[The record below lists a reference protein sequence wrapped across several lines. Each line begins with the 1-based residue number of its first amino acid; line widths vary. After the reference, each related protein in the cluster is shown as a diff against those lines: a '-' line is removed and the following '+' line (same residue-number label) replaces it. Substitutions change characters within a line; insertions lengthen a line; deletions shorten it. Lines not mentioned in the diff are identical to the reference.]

1 MKTQGEPR
9 FGAAAASIEPAWVDY
24 PLPCLLD
31 TSVLFSELLGL
42 ARKGCPPRLLS
53 SARSGVA
60 ILYVPAN
67 VAKEIPGKFDR
78 IASAGRVP
86 VESVETAWWDHY
98 GPHVRVID
106 AVPALGDERRQQLAR
121 EDVDD
126 LAFADAVA
134 LMGPI
139 LAFSEDTHLT
149 SRELASDRWREVPE
163 LAQRLLGVDLTLR
176 LTPEMVALL
185 IGEIAKVA
193 RRHPR
198 LAVGLALLGAYVFG
212 PLGPERFRLSADR
225 SKDIG
230 LHLLRG
236 LLHILQT
243 RSEAS
248 QRIAACLVPG
258 HGNDA
263 LRTVIGALARRSEP
277 VAEEE
282 LAARLGP
289 SVDPVQL
296 PLMLSTCPALVETS
310 EGWQLGRPLRCP
322 QTR

>member
-1 MKTQGEPR
+1 MRTQGELR
-9 FGAAAASIEPAWVDY
+9 LGTAAAPIEPAWIDY
-24 PLPCLLD
+24 PLPYLLD
-31 TSVLFSELLGL
+31 TSVLFSELLGF
-42 ARKGCPPRLLS
+42 AKKGHPPRLLS

-60 ILYVPAN
+60 ILYVPVN
-67 VAKEIPGKFDR
+67 VAEEIPGKFDR
-78 IASAGRVP
+78 IASAGQVP
-86 VESVETAWWDHY
+86 IESVETAWWDHY

-106 AVPALGDERRQQLAR
+106 AAPALADERRQQLAQD
-121 EDVDD
+121 DVDD

-176 LTPEMVALL
+176 LTPEVAALL
-185 IGEIAKVA
+185 ISEIAKAA
-193 RRHPR
+193 RRYPK
-198 LAVGLALLGAYVFG
+198 LAVGLSLLGAYVFG
-212 PLGPERFRLSADR
+212 PLGPERFRLSTDR
-225 SKDIG
+225 TKEIG

-248 QRIAACLVPG
+248 QRIAARLVPG
-258 HGNDA
+258 HGNNT
-263 LRTVIGALARRSEP
+263 LRAVVCALARRTEP

-282 LAARLGP
+282 LTARLRT
-289 SVDPVQL
+289 SVDPTQL
-296 PLMLSTCPALVETS
+296 PLILSSCPALVETS
-310 EGWQLGRPLRCP
+310 EGWQLGRPLSCP
-322 QTR
+322 